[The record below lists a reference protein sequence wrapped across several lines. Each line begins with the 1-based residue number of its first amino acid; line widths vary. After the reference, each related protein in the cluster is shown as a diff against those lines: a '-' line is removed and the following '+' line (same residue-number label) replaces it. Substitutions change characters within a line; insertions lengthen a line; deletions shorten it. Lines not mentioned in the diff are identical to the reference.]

1 MKAPLPADENAR
13 LAALRRYH
21 ILDTPPEQAYDDLTL
36 LAARLT
42 DTPIALVNFVDSA
55 RQWFKAR
62 HGMALRE
69 THRDISFCAH
79 AILEAAP
86 VLVVP
91 DISADPRF
99 ADNPM
104 VAGPPHV
111 RFYAGAV
118 LKTTDGFALGTLC
131 VLDTK
136 PRQLTTEQLDSL
148 QALARLVTAQMEL
161 RLLAETRVQNDALE
175 EANRRLQALA
185 TSDGLTGLKNHRAF
199 QETLREHFAQ
209 AKRSQIPFS
218 LLMLDVDHFKQ
229 YNDAFGHP
237 AGDEILKQ
245 MAALLANTVREG
257 DIVARPGGEEF
268 AVILPQTDSRR
279 ALILAERLRW
289 TIKAAIWPL
298 RSITASFGIATYKQ
312 TMAGPDQLIAE
323 ADTAMYQSKAG
334 GRDQVTLFPTQQKPP
349 QAQE

>member
-1 MKAPLPADENAR
+1 MKASLPADENAR
-13 LAALRRYH
+13 LAVLRRYH

-42 DTPIALVNFVDSA
+42 DTPIALVNFVDA
-55 RQWFKAR
+55 TRQWFKAR

-79 AILEAAP
+79 AILDTARI
-86 VLVVP
+86 LIVP
-91 DISADPRF
+91 DMTLDPRF

-104 VAGPPHV
+104 VVGPPHA
-111 RFYAGAV
+111 RFYAGAA
-118 LKTTDGFALGTLC
+118 LKTTDGHSVGTLC
-131 VLDTK
+131 VLDTR
-136 PRQLTTEQLDSL
+136 PRQLAPEQIDSL

-161 RLLAETRVQNDALE
+161 RLLAETRVQKDALE
-175 EANRRLQALA
+175 EANRRLLALA

-209 AKRSQIPFS
+209 SKRSQIPFS
-218 LLMLDVDHFKQ
+218 LLMLDVDHFKE
-229 YNDAFGHP
+229 YNDKYGHP

-245 MAALLANTVREG
+245 MGALLTGTVREG

-298 RSITASFGIATYKQ
+298 RGITASFGIATYKQ
-312 TMAGPDQLIAE
+312 SMTSPDQLIAE
-323 ADTAMYQSKAG
+323 ADTAMYQSKAN
-334 GRDQVTLFPTQQKPP
+334 GRDQVTLFPIQ
-349 QAQE
+349 QAQPPLE